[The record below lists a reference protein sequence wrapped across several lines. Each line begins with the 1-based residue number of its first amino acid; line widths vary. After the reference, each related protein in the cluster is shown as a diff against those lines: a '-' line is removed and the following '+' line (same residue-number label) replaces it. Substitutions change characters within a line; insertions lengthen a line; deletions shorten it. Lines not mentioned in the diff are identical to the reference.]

1 MEYRYLGHSG
11 LKVSVLSLGGW
22 VNFGRVSP
30 DVTLKCMQV
39 AFENGINYFD
49 TAEVYDGGKSEIDM
63 GNAIKKLGW
72 KRSDFVIS
80 TKLFWGGKGP
90 NDRGLSR
97 KHIIEGLNASLK
109 RLELDYVDIVYAHR
123 PDPDTPMTEIV
134 RAFNHVI
141 NQGKAFYWGTSE
153 WPAHQIVEA
162 YGVANQLLLI
172 PPLAEQTQYNLFHR
186 ERVEQEYMTLFKEFK
201 MGAAVWSPLAGGI
214 LTGKHNERIAED
226 SRLALEGN
234 AVMQRLR
241 EGLLSEEGKIKIEK
255 IKRLRPIADKVRM
268 SPAQLAIAWCIKQTN
283 INTVITGASK
293 PEQIEENIQAV
304 KLVGRLTPDI
314 LEEIESILKNR
325 LPPEFNFRD
334 C

>member
-11 LKVSVLSLGGW
+11 LKISVLSLGGW

-30 DVTLKCMQV
+30 
-39 AFENGINYFD
+39 AFDNGINYFD

-72 KRSDFVIS
+72 RRSDFVIS
-80 TKLFWGGKGP
+80 TKIFWGGKGP

-123 PDPDTPMTEIV
+123 PDPDTPMAEIV
-134 RAFNHVI
+134 RAFNFVI

-153 WPAHQIVEA
+153 WAAHQIVEA

-172 PPLAEQTQYNLFHR
+172 PPLAEQTQYNMFHR
-186 ERVEQEYMTLFKEFK
+186 ERVEREYTSLFKEFK

-214 LTGKHNERIAED
+214 LTGKHNEKIAED
-226 SRLALEGN
+226 SRLALEDN
-234 AVMQRLR
+234 AVMRRLR
-241 EGLLSEEGKIKIEK
+241 DGLLSEEGRIKIEK
-255 IKRLRPIADKVRM
+255 IKKLKAVT
-268 SPAQLAIAWCIKQTN
+268 SAQLAIAWCIKQPN

-293 PEQIEENIQAV
+293 PEQMEENIQAV
-304 KLVGRLTPDI
+304 KLACRLTPDV
-314 LEEIESILKNR
+314 LKEIEDILNNKSSSQ
-325 LPPEFNFRD
+325 FNFRD